1 MVKIAALSVNGTG
14 PYTDWKSV
22 ETYFNDLYG
31 ECFQLLCLNSPYK
44 LMDMVVG
51 LIEIKK
57 ILVHFCDISC

>member
-31 ECFQLLCLNSPYK
+31 ECFNYY
-44 LMDMVVG
+44 V
-51 LIEIKK
+51 
-57 ILVHFCDISC
+57 